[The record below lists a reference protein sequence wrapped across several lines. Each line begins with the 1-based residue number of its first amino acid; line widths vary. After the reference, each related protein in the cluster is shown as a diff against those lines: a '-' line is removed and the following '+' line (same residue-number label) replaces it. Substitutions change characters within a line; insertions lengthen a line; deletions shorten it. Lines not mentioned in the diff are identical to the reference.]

1 MRITEHSIEDFAIKL
16 LEHLG
21 YEYIYAPNIAPEFPS
36 DGGVAAAGGRG
47 GIFPSSG
54 GVPAA
59 GGRGGIF
66 PSSGGVPAAGG
77 RGGIFPSSGGVPA
90 AGGRGGQDQRTSY
103 EEILLT
109 HRLAEAVRRINPTV
123 PPAAQEE
130 AIKEIQRIHSPE
142 LLTNNESFHR
152 LLTEGIK
159 VSYQKDGQQRGDLV
173 WLIDFNTPE
182 NNDFIVANQFTVVED
197 GVNKRPDV
205 ILFVNGIPLVVIELK
220 NAADENATIK
230 SAFRQ
235 IETYKAVIPSLF
247 TYNAFT
253 IISDGL
259 EARAGTLSSGMSRFM
274 AWKSADGKE
283 EASHLVSQME
293 TLINGMLNKETLLD
307 LVRHFIVFEKSKK
320 EDSKTGVT
328 TISTVK
334 KLAAYHQYYAV
345 NRAVESAMRATG
357 YSPSLKGWHQPA
369 ADDGVVNS
377 PSLKGWHQPAADD
390 GVVNSPSLKGWH
402 QPAADD
408 GVVNSPSLKGWHQP
422 AADDGV
428 VNSPSLKGW
437 HQPAADDGVVNSPS
451 LKGWHQPAADDGVVN
466 SPSLKGWHQP
476 AADDGVVN
484 SPSLKGWHQPA
495 ADDGVVN
502 SPSLKGWHRPEG
514 DDGVVKRT
522 SKNYFSLPYNPKL
535 KDRARE
541 LRKAGN
547 LPEVLFWNEVKNKQ
561 FKGYDFDRQKIIGNY
576 IVDFYC
582 SNCQVVIE
590 IDGSSHDDKVEYD
603 AERDAFLESLGLT
616 VIHIPVNDIM
626 KQISSVMNMLHEH
639 PALAGTKESPHPPA
653 VGTPP
658 EEGDFVQESPE
669 SYGVA
674 GVKSQPKGDRKG
686 GVVWH
691 TQGSGK
697 SLSMVFFTGKIVLA
711 LNNPTVVV
719 ITDRNDLDDQLFDTF
734 ASSTQLLRQ
743 EPKQIE
749 NRNDLKEKLK
759 VASGGVIFTTIQ
771 KFSPEEGNVYETLSE
786 RENIVVIADEAHR
799 TQYGFKA
806 KTVDEKDEQGNVI
819 GKKTVY
825 GFAKYMRD
833 ALPNAT
839 YIGFT
844 GTPIESTD
852 VNTPAVFGNYIDVY
866 DIAQAVEDGATVR
879 IYYESRLA
887 KVNLSEEG
895 KKLVEE
901 LDDELDGEELT
912 ETQKAKA
919 KWTQLEALIGSENR
933 IKNVANDIIQHFG
946 QRQEVFEGKG
956 MIVAMSRRI
965 AADLYGEI
973 IKLKPEWHSADLDKG
988 VIKVVMTAASSDG
1001 EKIAKHHT
1009 TKQQRRMLADRMK
1022 DPDDELKL
1030 VIVRDMWL
1038 TGFDAPS
1045 MHTLYIDKP
1054 MKGHNLMQAIARVNR
1069 VYKDKPGGLVVDYL
1083 GIASDLKKALSFYS
1097 DAGGKGDPTIAQAQ
1111 AVELMLEKLE
1121 VVSQMYSEF
1130 PSVGGV
1136 SATGGRGGFPYE
1148 DYFQAET
1155 GQKLSMILA
1164 AEEHILG
1171 LEDGKKRYI
1180 NEVTALSK
1188 AFAIA
1193 VPHEQ
1198 AMDVKD
1204 EVSFFQ
1210 AVKARLAKFDGT
1222 GSGRTDEE
1230 IETTIRQ
1237 VIDQALVSE
1246 QVIDVFDAAGIKKPD
1261 ISILSEDFLME
1272 LKGMEHKNVALEV
1285 LKKLLNDEIIARSK
1299 KNLVKSKSLKEMLEN
1314 SIKKYHNKI
1323 LTAAEVMDELI
1334 KLSKEIVNM
1343 DSEAKKLGLSDFEY
1357 AFYTAVANNDSA
1369 KQLMQQDKL
1378 RELAVI
1384 LTERVKQNASI
1395 DWTIKESVRAKL
1407 KVIIKRTLR
1416 QYGYPP
1422 DMQKLAT
1429 ETVLKQAEMIANELS
1444 N

>member
-1 MRITEHSIEDFAIKL
+1 MTRITEHSIEDFAIQL

-21 YEYIYAPNIAPEFPS
+21 YEYIYAPSIAHDGENPERS
-36 DGGVAAAGGRG
+36 
-47 GIFPSSG
+47 
-54 GVPAA
+54 
-59 GGRGGIF
+59 
-66 PSSGGVPAAGG
+66 
-77 RGGIFPSSGGVPA
+77 
-90 AGGRGGQDQRTSY
+90 SY

-109 HRLAEAVRRINPTV
+109 QRMAEAVRRINPTV
-123 PPAAQEE
+123 PAAAQEE

-159 VSYQKDGQQRGDLV
+159 VSYQKDLPASAGQAGGREERGDLV

-320 EDSKTGVT
+320 EDAKTGVT

-357 YSPSLKGWHQPA
+357 YTVEKETP
-369 ADDGVVNS
+369 
-377 PSLKGWHQPAADD
+377 
-390 GVVNSPSLKGWH
+390 
-402 QPAADD
+402 
-408 GVVNSPSLKGWHQP
+408 
-422 AADDGV
+422 
-428 VNSPSLKGW
+428 
-437 HQPAADDGVVNSPS
+437 
-451 LKGWHQPAADDGVVN
+451 
-466 SPSLKGWHQP
+466 
-476 AADDGVVN
+476 
-484 SPSLKGWHQPA
+484 
-495 ADDGVVN
+495 
-502 SPSLKGWHRPEG
+502 
-514 DDGVVKRT
+514 T
-522 SKNYFSLPYNPKL
+522 S
-535 KDRARE
+535 
-541 LRKAGN
+541 
-547 LPEVLFWNEVKNKQ
+547 
-561 FKGYDFDRQKIIGNY
+561 
-576 IVDFYC
+576 
-582 SNCQVVIE
+582 
-590 IDGSSHDDKVEYD
+590 
-603 AERDAFLESLGLT
+603 
-616 VIHIPVNDIM
+616 M
-626 KQISSVMNMLHEH
+626 VM
-639 PALAGTKESPHPPA
+639 
-653 VGTPP
+653 
-658 EEGDFVQESPE
+658 ESPE

-711 LNNPTVVV
+711 LDNPTVVV

-806 KTVDEKDEQGNVI
+806 KTVDEKDEHGNVI
-819 GKKTVY
+819 GKKIVY

-965 AADLYGEI
+965 AADLYEEI
-973 IKLKPEWHSADLDKG
+973 IKLKPEWHSDDLDKG
-988 VIKVVMTAASSDG
+988 VIKVVMTSASSDG
-1001 EKIAKHHT
+1001 PKIAKHHT
-1009 TKQQRRMLADRMK
+1009 TKQQRRTLGDRMK

-1111 AVELMLEKLE
+1111 AVEVMLEKLE
-1121 VVSQMYSEF
+1121 VVSQMYS
-1130 PSVGGV
+1130 
-1136 SATGGRGGFPYE
+1136 GFPYE
-1148 DYFQAET
+1148 EFFQAET

-1210 AVKARLAKFDGT
+1210 AVKARLAKFDST

-1261 ISILSEDFLME
+1261 ISILSEEFLME

-1285 LKKLLNDEIIARSK
+1285 LKKLLNDEIKARSK

-1343 DSEAKKLGLSDFEY
+1343 DSEAKKLGLTDFEY
-1357 AFYTAVANNDSA
+1357 AFYTAVADNDSA
-1369 KQLMQQDKL
+1369 KQLMQQEKL

-1429 ETVLKQAEMIANELS
+1429 ETVLKQAEMIAKELTTD
-1444 N
+1444 